1 VFARTTRASAAGRS
15 GVSRADLRAL
25 GKKVIR
31 AEDLADPPGPSP
43 EVSRQLIFMQLGQP
57 ASFES

>member
-1 VFARTTRASAAGRS
+1 
-15 GVSRADLRAL
+15 VSRADLRAL